1 MYSIPVKMVS
11 ASGSLVKDYFSF
23 AQATNGYREPY
34 REIRCITRD
43 FDFLKKDIYF
53 EYKEK
58 GFEISGI
65 DEISIDNVAYIS
77 LSERL
82 ISEPEPRSSADI
94 PVDDDTNFFLINK

>member
-1 MYSIPVKMVS
+1 MYILIMKIED
-11 ASGSLVKDYFSF
+11 GRF
-23 AQATNGYREPY
+23 
-34 REIRCITRD
+34 
-43 FDFLKKDIYF
+43 KDIYF

-65 DEISIDNVAYIS
+65 DDISIDNVAYIS

-82 ISEPEPRSSADI
+82 VSEPEPRSSADI

>member
-1 MYSIPVKMVS
+1 M
-11 ASGSLVKDYFSF
+11 AF
-23 AQATNGYREPY
+23 
-34 REIRCITRD
+34 

-65 DEISIDNVAYIS
+65 DDISIDNVAYIS

-82 ISEPEPRSSADI
+82 VSEPEPRSSADI